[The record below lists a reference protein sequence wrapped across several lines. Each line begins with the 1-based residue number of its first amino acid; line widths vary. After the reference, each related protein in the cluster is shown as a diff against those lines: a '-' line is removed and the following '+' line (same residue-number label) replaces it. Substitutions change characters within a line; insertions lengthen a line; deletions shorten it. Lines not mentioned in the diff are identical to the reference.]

1 MGTLTKEQVLSRKPQ
16 VAKVSLPGDAHVYI
30 RSMTGNQR
38 DTLEARF
45 SNGTKGYAGV
55 RAQIGVWCIC
65 DESGTRMFA
74 DSDLAALGELDA
86 EFLDAVFT
94 KATDMSGLRDG
105 AVKELAGN
113 SPAAQSD

>member
-16 VAKVSLPGDAHVYI
+16 VAKVSLPGDACVYI

-65 DESGTRMFA
+65 DEGGTRMFA
-74 DSDLAALGELDA
+74 DSDIKALGKLDSA
-86 EFLDAVFT
+86 FMNAVFQ
-94 KATDMSGLRDG
+94 KATDMSGIRDG
-105 AVKELAGN
+105 AVEELAGN

>member
-16 VAKVSLPGDAHVYI
+16 VAKVSLSGDAHVYI
-30 RSMTGNQR
+30 CSMTGNQR
-38 DTLEARF
+38 DQLEARF
-45 SNGTKGYAGV
+45 KDGTKSYAGV

-65 DESGTRMFA
+65 DESGKPMFGQ
-74 DSDLAALGELDA
+74 DDLAALGELDA

-105 AVKELAGN
+105 AVEDLAGN
-113 SPAAQSD
+113 SPAARSD